1 MQDYLH
7 EGAFLIEE
15 QMKIL
20 KFMSEATGRTEMNE
34 FARKIG
40 LTPSQAA
47 EYVHELAKVGFV
59 KKIGN
64 GYSITE
70 KGKAALKT
78 LAPIQTEKRF
88 YFYVG
93 IDKLTG
99 FSAGSIAEFYDLVS
113 KVDAASLEFH
123 LYREDF
129 ENWVRNV
136 LNDESLADNIVCV
149 RDSEVKGENLR
160 KALLSALE
168 ERFSFE
174 L

>member
-1 MQDYLH
+1 M
-7 EGAFLIEE
+7 IEE

-20 KFMSEATGRTEMNE
+20 KFMSEVKGRTDMNE
-34 FARKIG
+34 FAQKIG
-40 LTPSQAA
+40 LTPSQAV
-47 EYVHELAKVGFV
+47 EYVHELANSGFV
-59 KKIGN
+59 KKVGN
-64 GYSITE
+64 GYSISK
-70 KGKAALKT
+70 KGKAALKA
-78 LAPIQTEKRF
+78 LAPVPTEKSF
-88 YFYVG
+88 HFYVG
-93 IDKLTG
+93 IGKSTG

-129 ENWVRNV
+129 ENWARIV
-136 LNDESLADNIVCV
+136 LNDETLANNFACV